1 MARLQSR
8 RGGIAEPH
16 RVEAAFEVGGGLG
29 LGRGGVTLLVVRLH
43 GDQIALDCVAD
54 FKMGRVKWRRAI

>member
-16 RVEAAFEVGGGLG
+16 RVEAAFEAGGGG
-29 LGRGGVTLLVVRLH
+29 LGRGGVTLLAFRLH
-43 GDQIALDCVAD
+43 GDRIALDCVAD
-54 FKMGRVKWRRAI
+54 FKMRRVKWRRAV